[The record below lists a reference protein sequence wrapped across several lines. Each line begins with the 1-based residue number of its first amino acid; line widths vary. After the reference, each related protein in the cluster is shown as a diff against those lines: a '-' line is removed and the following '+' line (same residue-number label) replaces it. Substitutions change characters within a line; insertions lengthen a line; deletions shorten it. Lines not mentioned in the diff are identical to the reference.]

1 MGFSNFLKAVSLL
14 LIIGVS
20 HLAEAQKCNV
30 DDLVRALRR
39 QGAPATSFCKT
50 LIYYDVPTV
59 TVVPPPGVTKPPK

>member
-1 MGFSNFLKAVSLL
+1 MAFSYLLRAVLLFLVFSANRF
-14 LIIGVS
+14 
-20 HLAEAQKCNV
+20 AEAQKCNA

-39 QGAPATSFCKT
+39 QGAPAASFCKK